1 MEKDPL
7 HELLFATLK
16 EQRAKRRWGI
26 FFKFFFLTIF
36 LLIILAIWMQN
47 EQASASEDQPHAAL
61 VDINGFIGA
70 NGPADADS
78 TIKALN
84 EAFKS
89 PQTKGVI
96 LRIDS
101 PGGSPVQASYI
112 YNDVMRLRASHP
124 NIKVYAVCTDMCTS
138 AAYYVASSAN
148 DIYANPASLV
158 GSIGVLING
167 FGFVG
172 AMDKVGVQRRLIT
185 SGSRKGFLDPFSPM
199 NPQDD
204 QFAKTMLDQVH
215 QQFIHDVEQGRG
227 TRLKVNADTF
237 SGLAWTGQEAL
248 GMGLIDGFGSAQDV
262 ARGVLKVKH
271 MINYT
276 VKPNVFDQLASRFG
290 ASFAGHLAADFG
302 VNKLR

>member
-26 FFKFFFLTIF
+26 FFKLLFLTLF
-36 LLIILAIWMQN
+36 LLIVLVVWIQS
-47 EQASASEDQPHAAL
+47 EQSSASEDQPHAAL
-61 VDINGFIGA
+61 VDVDGFIGA
-70 NGPADADS
+70 NSSADADNVMR
-78 TIKALN
+78 ALGT
-84 EAFKS
+84 AFKN

-112 YNDVMRLRASHP
+112 YNDVMRLRATHP

-138 AAYYVASSAN
+138 AAYYIASSAN

-199 NPQDD
+199 TPEDD

-227 TRLKVNADTF
+227 TRLKITPETF
-237 SGLAWTGQEAL
+237 SGLAWTGQQAL
-248 GMGLIDGFGSAQDV
+248 NMGLIDGFGSAQDV
-262 ARGVLKVKH
+262 ARNELKVKH
-271 MINYT
+271 MVNYT
-276 VKPNVFDQLASRFG
+276 VRPGIVDQIASRFG
-290 ASFAGHLAADFG
+290 ASFAGNLAADLG
-302 VNKLR
+302 MGKIR